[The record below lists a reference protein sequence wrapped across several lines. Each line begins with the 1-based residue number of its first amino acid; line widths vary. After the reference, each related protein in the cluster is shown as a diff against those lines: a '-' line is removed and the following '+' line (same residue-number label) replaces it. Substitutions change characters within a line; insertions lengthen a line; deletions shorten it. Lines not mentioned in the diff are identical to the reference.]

1 MGSRERAIMIEVDGM
16 EVAVPFP
23 QELLTR
29 TNEVIWKAEENKA
42 IDLEK
47 VLPKESVTTTIKRT
61 RKPRG
66 KK

>member
-29 TNEVIWKAEENKA
+29 TN
-42 IDLEK
+42 
-47 VLPKESVTTTIKRT
+47 
-61 RKPRG
+61 
-66 KK
+66 